1 MMTAKFDA
9 FPQLRYHRRNRRLSL
24 TPLIDCVFI
33 LLVFFMLQTNFL
45 RPHAIEFTKS
55 AGATGAVSNMRTIA
69 VELHDD
75 GTLWL
80 DGEKTGIEALQ
91 NYTADITAPG
101 EVRVILGVDPE
112 VILQRAVDVMDVFN
126 QQGIFNISM
135 SAAQKFD

>member
-1 MMTAKFDA
+1 MLAKFNV

-55 AGATGAVSNMRTIA
+55 AGATGAVSNIRIIP
-69 VELHDD
+69 VELHAD

-80 DGEKTGIEALQ
+80 DGEAADIEALQ
-91 NYTADITAPG
+91 NYAADITVPDD
-101 EVRVILGVDPE
+101 VRVILSVDSE
-112 VILQRAVDVMDVFN
+112 VILQRAVDVMDLFN

-135 SAAQKFD
+135 DAAQNFD

>member
-1 MMTAKFDA
+1 MTAKFKA

-45 RPHAIEFTKS
+45 RPQAIEFTKS
-55 AGATGAVSNMRTIA
+55 AGATGAVSNIQTIP
-69 VELHDD
+69 VELHAN

-80 DGEKTGIEALQ
+80 NGELTDIGALQ
-91 NYTADITAPG
+91 NYAANIAAPDD
-101 EVRVILGVDPE
+101 VRVILSVDSE
-112 VILQRAVDVMDVFN
+112 VILQRVVEVMDLFN

-135 SAAQKFD
+135 GAAQKFD